1 MTSGFLDEVLF
12 NSQIKHLVS
21 FFTFKII
28 VVSGRR
34 FLEGFCVW
42 LVGHKRGLLENMLK
56 LCREIL
62 PEEVL
67 VVGDIVGDVACCFGV
82 EQHIHLFPV
91 DDFSDRRLGLEHLKV
106 LDSRFAQSFV
116 GCNLFDGGGDGLPV
130 GLGDLVVGVARRE
143 ECFLGAGVEAED
155 GGAVV
160 AVIVEGCGG
169 AFACSHSLVVVG
181 GSVFGAAN
189 AANRCKKPST
199 LWKTLAP
206 VLMRPSTV

>member
-62 PEEVL
+62 PDEVP
-67 VVGDIVGDVACCFGV
+67 VVGYIVGDVACCLGV

-91 DDFSDRRLGLEHLKV
+91 DNFGDRRLGLEHLKV

-116 GCNLFDGGGDGLPV
+116 GCNLFDGGGDGFFVCLWN
-130 GLGDLVVGVARRE
+130 LVVGVAGRE
-143 ECFLGAGVEAED
+143 QCFLGAGV
-155 GGAVV
+155 VV
-160 AVIVEGCGG
+160 NC
-169 AFACSHSLVVVG
+169 L
-181 GSVFGAAN
+181 
-189 AANRCKKPST
+189 
-199 LWKTLAP
+199 KTLILA
-206 VLMRPSTV
+206 L